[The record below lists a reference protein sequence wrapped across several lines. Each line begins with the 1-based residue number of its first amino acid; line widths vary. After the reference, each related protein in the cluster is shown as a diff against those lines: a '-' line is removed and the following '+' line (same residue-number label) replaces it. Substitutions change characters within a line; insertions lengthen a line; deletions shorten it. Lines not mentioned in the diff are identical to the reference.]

1 MMKTILRVLIL
12 GYFAFGHVQAQGLH
26 LNDSTYRLTT
36 KKQVN
41 VLVRDS
47 VPSKIDLSM
56 YVPSVIDQGQLGTC
70 VGVSTTYYARTILEA
85 IRLGITDRE
94 QIDALRF
101 SPSFIYNNIK
111 QPQDNDCSQG
121 TEIGL
126 AMEYLK
132 KNGVIKLSQQEYPHC
147 EANKPL
153 RPSEDSKILDYI
165 KVFGLL
171 DASVNKVLATKKAL
185 AEMTPVV
192 IGIQTTP
199 SLDDLGFWGSL
210 WHHIVQFFGGGEE
223 DFGLW
228 KPEKS
233 NYLRGGHA
241 VCVVGY
247 DDHKFGGAF
256 RAVNSRGKYWGDD
269 GFFWIRYTDYP
280 NHAKYAYQ
288 AFVAPKNDTAT
299 TVLSGTVTM
308 EFSSFNT
315 QQIPFQ
321 RYQNPNDST
330 DLTAYTLLEPL
341 QTNTQYRLSAYLDKT
356 AYLYIIN
363 ATEPQFQVQQI
374 YPITDSVSAL
384 IGLNTKV
391 MLPAEESRL
400 SYRLS
405 PPIGKEYVLFL
416 FSETPIDIHQYVK
429 TIAESSGSVVER
441 VRAAFGDKLV
451 PYRQI
456 KYNDKK
462 MGFTL
467 KGQHN
472 GHIVPLL
479 LTFRHIARQG
489 ATRF

>member
-1 MMKTILRVLIL
+1 MRTILCVLIV
-12 GYFAFGHVQAQGLH
+12 GCFAFGHTYAQGLH
-26 LNDSTYRLTT
+26 LNDSTYRLTA
-36 KKQVN
+36 KKQLN

-47 VPSKIDLSM
+47 VPPKIDLSM

-111 QPQDNDCSQG
+111 QPHDDDCSQG
-121 TEIGL
+121 TEIRL

-132 KNGVIKLSQQEYPHC
+132 KHGVIKLSQQEYPHC

-153 RPSEDSKILDYI
+153 PPSEDSKILDYI
-165 KVFGLL
+165 NVFGLL

-199 SLDDLGFWGSL
+199 SLDDLGFWGNL
-210 WHHIVQFFGGGEE
+210 WHHIVQFFGGGNK

-256 RAVNSRGKYWGDD
+256 QAVNSRGKYWGDA

-288 AFVAPKNDTAT
+288 AFVASKNDTAT

-308 EFSSFNT
+308 EFSSFNK

-321 RYQNPNDST
+321 RYQNPDDSAN
-330 DLTAYTLLEPL
+330 LVAYTLLDPL
-341 QTNTQYRLSAYLDKT
+341 PTNTQYRLSTYLDKT

-363 ATEPQFQVQQI
+363 ATEPQFEVQQI
-374 YPITDSVSAL
+374 YPIADTVSTL
-384 IGLNTKV
+384 IGPRTKI

-400 SYRLS
+400 SYRLT
-405 PPIGKEYVLFL
+405 PPTGQEYVLFF

-429 TIAESSGSVVER
+429 TIAGSSGSVVQR
-441 VRAAFGDKLV
+441 VRSAFGDKLV
-451 PYRQI
+451 PYHQI
-456 KYNDKK
+456 KYNDNK

-472 GHIVPLL
+472 GHIVPLV
-479 LTFRHIARQG
+479 LTFRHIATER